1 MRDFTKG
8 VVAACAVALVCREA
22 YAKGYNKANRDIK
35 EKLELV
41 KAKNETVENKKE
53 ES

>member
-22 YAKGYNKANRDIK
+22 WVKGYNRANKDLK
-35 EKLELV
+35 TKMDLV
-41 KAKNETVENKKE
+41 NSAKETVENKKE
-53 ES
+53 KS